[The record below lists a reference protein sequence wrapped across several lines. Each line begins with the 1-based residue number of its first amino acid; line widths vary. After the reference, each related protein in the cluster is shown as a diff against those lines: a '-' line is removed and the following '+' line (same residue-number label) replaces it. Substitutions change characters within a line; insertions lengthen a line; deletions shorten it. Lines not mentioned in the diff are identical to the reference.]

1 METTKFLSAGLIILA
16 AAGILAWTLFN
27 PSSLPE
33 GVVETNGR
41 LEAEQVEVATK
52 TAGRVAEVLVSEGQL
67 VAAGDLLV
75 RMDNQQLLAKKRE
88 AEAQIAQAEL
98 AAEEAAAA
106 VAQRQSQ
113 LKLANAELK
122 RAQTLFKQKV
132 APQDKL
138 DQAETQQE
146 SASAGLRLAQ
156 ATEKR
161 TQASIEA
168 ARAGLQ
174 ELQSLLDDTQIYA
187 PRNGRVQYV
196 LAQPGEVLAAGGR
209 VITLL
214 DVSDVYMTIFLP
226 ATQVGKLGI
235 NDEARLVL
243 DPIPEY
249 VVPARVSFIAGDA
262 QFTPKS
268 VETSEERNNLMFRV
282 KLSIDPQL
290 LKLHEEK
297 VKTGVRGSAYVRT
310 NSTLE
315 WPENLAV
322 QLP

>member
-1 METTKFLSAGLIILA
+1 METKKIISAGLMITAI
-16 AAGILAWTLFN
+16 AGSLAWTLFN

-52 TAGRVAEVLVSEGQL
+52 TAGRIAEVLVSEGQM

-75 RMDNQQLLAKKRE
+75 RIDNQQLLAKKRE
-88 AEAQIAQAEL
+88 AEAQIAQAQL

-106 VAQRQSQ
+106 VSQRQSQ
-113 LKLANAELK
+113 LKLANTELK

-138 DQAETQQE
+138 DQAEAQQE
-146 SASAGLRLAQ
+146 SASAALRLAQ

-174 ELQSLLDDTQIYA
+174 ELQSLLDDTEIYA

-214 DVSDVYMTIFLP
+214 DVSEVYMTIFLP
-226 ATQVGKLGI
+226 AIQVGKLGI
-235 NDEARLVL
+235 NDEARLIL

-290 LKLHEEK
+290 LKRHEEK

-310 NSTLE
+310 DTTQE
-315 WPENLAV
+315 WPANLAV
-322 QLP
+322 HLP